1 MAEKTF
7 KLEVIT
13 PEKVIYSGDVVSI
26 IGSGSEG
33 SLGIL
38 PRHAPLVTALK
49 AGSLKIRE
57 SQLNEVILNLSSGFM
72 EVRGDKVDVLVDKEL
87 ES

>member
-13 PEKVIYSGDVVSI
+13 PEKVIYSGDVLSI
-26 IGSGSEG
+26 IASGSEG
-33 SLGIL
+33 YLGIL

-49 AGSLKIRE
+49 AGNLKIRE
-57 SQLNEVILNLSSGFM
+57 SQQNEVILHLSSGFM
-72 EVRGDKVDVLVDKEL
+72 EVRKDRVDVLVDKKL
-87 ES
+87 D